1 MDDQKNTQEQHNVS
15 YPFAVGKKVKN
26 KTVLE
31 PREVKS
37 VVPEASTSARSF
49 FKVRNSSNI
58 KYSLLNPKK
67 PYVKKR
73 DGELPEGIPLNRKMP
88 EDLKD
93 KMTQEEYE
101 ILVGTTFES
110 CEEIYGQLIEQI
122 NAPEKAIKEITKFEE
137 MIPYLP
143 EVPKF
148 KRLTNMIVSDMRYFK
163 KEIDSIRALYKK
175 FITAEGKTKPEI
187 NREDSYIL
195 ELITDIKLR
204 FFVAGNRIK
213 NVLLPAVQHVSD
225 FYTSMKL
232 RYYSVPEHFDS
243 APDDIKE
250 FLKTRI
256 NNYTNTEV
264 QQMTDKEQTN
274 AQQSFNP
281 EAELKGV

>member
-1 MDDQKNTQEQHNVS
+1 MSDQKNTQKQHNVS
-15 YPFAVGKKVKN
+15 YPFALGKEVKN
-26 KTVLE
+26 KTILK
-31 PREVKS
+31 PKEVKS
-37 VVPEASTSARSF
+37 VVPEFIPSIRSF
-49 FKVRNSSNI
+49 FKVRDSSKL

-67 PYVKKR
+67 PFVKKR
-73 DGELPEGIPLNRKMP
+73 DGELPAGIPIDRKMP
-88 EDLKD
+88 EDLKG

-101 ILVGTTFES
+101 IFVGTTFES

-143 EVPKF
+143 EVSKF

-175 FITAEGKTKPEI
+175 FITAEGKTKPGI
-187 NREDSYIL
+187 NQEDYYIL

-213 NVLLPAVQHVSD
+213 NVLLPSVQHVSD

-256 NNYTNTEV
+256 KNYTNTEV
-264 QQMTDKEQTN
+264 QRMTDKEQTN
-274 AQQSFNP
+274 TQQSFSP
-281 EAELKGV
+281 EAELKGA